1 MSSALSEMQKCLYK
15 VLGCMDINEDSKVL
29 IAMKLKTDKQ
39 IYDFLRFIKDEV
51 PEQSVKPREDEIV
64 NKAVDIGNDENATN

>member
-15 VLGCMDINEDSKVL
+15 ILGCMDINEENKVL

-39 IYDFLRFIKDEV
+39 IYDFLRFLKDEV
-51 PEQSVKPREDEIV
+51 PEQSVKTREDEIV
-64 NKAVDIGNDENATN
+64 NKAVDIGKDEDAIK

>member
-1 MSSALSEMQKCLYK
+1 
-15 VLGCMDINEDSKVL
+15 MDINEDSKVL

-64 NKAVDIGNDENATN
+64 NKAVDIGKDENATN